1 LPAGASRRQNRVM
14 IAAGLALWIA
24 LMPGV
29 ARADVALEDLLRQ
42 ARATAGARAQA
53 LEPSLRDLAARVE
66 GYKPSQSKELAE
78 ARTELL
84 RLGRE
89 VAALLVPYLEP
100 GARDDDGTR
109 RRAQLVR
116 DVLHELRSR
125 AALDG
130 LLALARTGSLT
141 ARRHALHVLG
151 TCEERPLALATLLAA
166 ARDALPAIRAAAL
179 GALAELGGDEAV
191 AAVRAGLAD
200 PEAEVLRAVLS
211 ALAESPDT
219 SSAAQVAALL
229 AEPRAQ
235 GAARECLAYYST
247 HRELASALVC
257 QRLLALCAQPQVES
271 GARLAILDTLP
282 SFRPLWS
289 AELRKV
295 AEPLLAS
302 DDAKLRVEAQVCLA
316 RLGDKVARKDLKRE
330 ADDAVQRNPSWAQAW
345 TARARLLLRLEE
357 FDSAQR
363 DFKKALELYEK
374 SNRNLGEEREARIG
388 LARAYALDKRLKDAG
403 ATLEQAGLT
412 PDELRKLSQDPDFAE
427 LAASSKWGKILSG
440 W

>member
-1 LPAGASRRQNRVM
+1 M

-166 ARDALPAIRAAAL
+166 ARD
-179 GALAELGGDEAV
+179 
-191 AAVRAGLAD
+191 
-200 PEAEVLRAVLS
+200 
-211 ALAESPDT
+211 
-219 SSAAQVAALL
+219 
-229 AEPRAQ
+229 
-235 GAARECLAYYST
+235 
-247 HRELASALVC
+247 
-257 QRLLALCAQPQVES
+257 
-271 GARLAILDTLP
+271 
-282 SFRPLWS
+282 
-289 AELRKV
+289 
-295 AEPLLAS
+295 
-302 DDAKLRVEAQVCLA
+302 
-316 RLGDKVARKDLKRE
+316 
-330 ADDAVQRNPSWAQAW
+330 
-345 TARARLLLRLEE
+345 
-357 FDSAQR
+357 
-363 DFKKALELYEK
+363 
-374 SNRNLGEEREARIG
+374 
-388 LARAYALDKRLKDAG
+388 
-403 ATLEQAGLT
+403 
-412 PDELRKLSQDPDFAE
+412 
-427 LAASSKWGKILSG
+427 
-440 W
+440 